1 MSQENTQPEQISD
14 DHSKAIDHVL
24 KQIDITTVSAHD
36 VFADIINRAKRFNF
50 ELMVACSL
58 MEKVLIKEKTESIEQ
73 GNEDEGQRV
82 ES

>member
-1 MSQENTQPEQISD
+1 MSQENTQPEQISE
-14 DHSKAIDHVL
+14 DHTKAIDHVL

>member
-24 KQIDITTVSAHD
+24 KQIDITTVSPHD

>member
-1 MSQENTQPEQISD
+1 MVIR
-14 DHSKAIDHVL
+14 IDHVL

>member
-1 MSQENTQPEQISD
+1 MSQENTKPEQISE
-14 DHSKAIDHVL
+14 DHAKAIDHVL

>member
-1 MSQENTQPEQISD
+1 MSQENTQPEQITE
-14 DHSKAIDHVL
+14 DHAKAIDHVL
-24 KQIDITTVSAHD
+24 KQIDITTVSPHD

>member
-1 MSQENTQPEQISD
+1 MSVENTQPEQITE
-14 DHSKAIDHVL
+14 DHAKAIDHVL
-24 KQIDITTVSAHD
+24 KQIDITTVSPHD

>member
-14 DHSKAIDHVL
+14 DHVKAIDHVL